1 MIWTCKKIET
11 NYKVQIHKINRVIT
25 HKKEVHVSELDFRK
39 QLLINEFKSMS
50 KGKNKDEILPLML
63 AISSKAKQAG
73 ISFTKEDM
81 LLIIDQVKDELSEQE
96 KKISPELLLL
106 MERL

>member
-1 MIWTCKKIET
+1 M
-11 NYKVQIHKINRVIT
+11 R
-25 HKKEVHVSELDFRK
+25 ELDFRK

-96 KKISPELLLL
+96 KKILPELLLL
-106 MERL
+106 MEHR

>member
-1 MIWTCKKIET
+1 M
-11 NYKVQIHKINRVIT
+11 
-25 HKKEVHVSELDFRK
+25 SELDFRK

-63 AISSKAKQAG
+63 AISSKAKQAV

-81 LLIIDQVKDELSEQE
+81 LLIIDQVKDDLSEQE
-96 KKISPELLLL
+96 KKILPELLLL
-106 MERL
+106 MEHR